1 MLRYYKAAA
10 FKRLGA
16 DRDGVVSFEYVIVTV
31 FVIATAGAVFTTG
44 AGGAIQDALTRAVNT
59 ILTAVTTAVGG

>member
-16 DRDGVVSFEYVIVTV
+16 DRDGVVSFEYVIVAA
-31 FVIATAGAVFTTG
+31 FVIATVGAVFITG
-44 AGGAIQDALTRAVNT
+44 AGGPVQDALSRGMNT
-59 ILTAVTTAVGG
+59 ILTAFTTAVGG

>member
-16 DRDGVVSFEYVIVTV
+16 DRDGAVSFEYVIVV
-31 FVIATAGAVFTTG
+31 AFVIATVGAVFVTG
-44 AGGAIQDALTRAVNT
+44 AGGPVQDALTSGMNT
-59 ILTAVTTAVGG
+59 ILTAVTTAVRG